1 MGICRSTAD
10 CSAGDEIGRMTIEQ
24 CCLGTTNGLAFTEV
38 ETASCSTC
46 IGMRH
51 CYIQDHNCIVLCRLI

>member
-1 MGICRSTAD
+1 MGSCRSTAG

-38 ETASCSTC
+38 ETVICTPC
-46 IGMRH
+46 IGTITLLYTRP
-51 CYIQDHNCIVLCRLI
+51 